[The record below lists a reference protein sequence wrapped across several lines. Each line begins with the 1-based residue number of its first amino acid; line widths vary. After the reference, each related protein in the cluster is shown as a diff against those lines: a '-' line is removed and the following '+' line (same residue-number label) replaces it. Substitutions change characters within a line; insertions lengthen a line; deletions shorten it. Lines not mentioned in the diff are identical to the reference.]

1 MANNF
6 TTGLYDPTS
15 NYQPGR
21 SPTSVSGVSG
31 GGSSLYAQPSK
42 VPNTSTQ
49 MQPPMNPYAV
59 PGAKGGGLVGPYS
72 VPGKGALSTAQVP
85 TGGMTRGSSSLASG
99 YNPTYQSSM
108 NSAPVG
114 PDYGV
119 TRDGFLPTPE
129 MVAGE
134 GPAAGAPPS
143 LPEPNT
149 DPSMVRQPFYPN
161 PMGTDRVVPATDY
174 YDSAYD
180 PTRPGNAPATPGW
193 PEGLPRPP
201 DGVLPGTDA
210 YHRWLR
216 ENSIDGRSPL
226 NYQIQQQ
233 LLMEQQGYV
242 NPMDLSPWG
251 GADGYTGYVND
262 TLSQYG
268 LDPGSAP
275 DPFRQDLYSQ
285 ISGDYAG
292 LADRAAGMVGGVN
305 PYEAMNQIE
314 DFDPTQ
320 AAGYDTLAKY
330 MDNVYSDE
338 YGGYMGFDPKV
349 LQTAGI
355 QQAEIGRAAAERAM
369 GDQLASAGLTGQPNA
384 LYTSAPMYGEYLQNR
399 IRAIQDPV
407 VQAAELGIQGVGT
420 TMGALGDLYGLGQS
434 ADVARA
440 NALLEG
446 QGLNLQADLGRAG
459 LYSSLAGQG
468 LGVAAD
474 VGLAAGGAGL
484 DAFLQQQALY
494 AGMPMDAYMASL
506 GAAGMRNEDIFRMYE
521 NSKDAEASSKNR
533 RLKRR
538 DQETERLNDLANN
551 LGMTVDTIFGATS
564 AGMGGF

>member
-59 PGAKGGGLVGPYS
+59 PGAKGGKSVGPYS
-72 VPGKGALSTAQVP
+72 VPGAKGGPSTAQVP
-85 TGGMTRGSSSLASG
+85 TSGMTRGSSSLAGG
-99 YNPTYQSSM
+99 YNPIYQSSM

-119 TRDGFLPTPE
+119 TRDLSGFFPPLLGGGDQ
-129 MVAGE
+129 GE
-134 GPAAGAPPS
+134 GGDNFGVVDQDS
-143 LPEPNT
+143 L
-149 DPSMVRQPFYPN
+149 D
-161 PMGTDRVVPATDY
+161 
-174 YDSAYD
+174 
-180 PTRPGNAPATPGW
+180 
-193 PEGLPRPP
+193 
-201 DGVLPGTDA
+201 VL
-210 YHRWLR
+210 
-216 ENSIDGRSPL
+216 
-226 NYQIQQQ
+226 
-233 LLMEQQGYV
+233 
-242 NPMDLSPWG
+242 
-251 GADGYTGYVND
+251 ND
-262 TLSQYG
+262 V
-268 LDPGSAP
+268 LDPGDFQPRPGEYYPEGTGPNPSYSQVPDGWPANLPHPPSNITPGTPAWNKWLNDVVQIDPRHPMNYLMQELLFRENMGVQTPSELAP
-275 DPFRQDLYSQ
+275 WADNSGGYTSYMQKYLAGLGLGMDDVPDSFRQDLYSQ

-474 VGLAAGGAGL
+474 VGLGAAQGDYERFRDMQNLYGQMPLTEFELSLLDNEYVQGMYDRAQDQSNTTKDRRAGRKAADRAQVADIGGGV
-484 DAFLQQQALY
+484 
-494 AGMPMDAYMASL
+494 L
-506 GAAGMRNEDIFRMYE
+506 GAAGGIVG
-521 NSKDAEASSKNR
+521 AALGGSS
-533 RLKRR
+533 
-538 DQETERLNDLANN
+538 
-551 LGMTVDTIFGATS
+551 
-564 AGMGGF
+564 